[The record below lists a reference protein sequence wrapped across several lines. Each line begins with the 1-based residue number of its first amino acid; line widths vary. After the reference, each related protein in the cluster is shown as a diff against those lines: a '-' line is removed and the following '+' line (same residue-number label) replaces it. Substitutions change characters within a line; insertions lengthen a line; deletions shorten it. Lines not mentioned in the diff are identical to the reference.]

1 MEPQRVLGPVVLLPV
16 QGVVLGAVVAEV
28 VSELAPNHEF
38 LKEAFH
44 GFRRR
49 LGVLLGLQRAA
60 VARDVAEVEVRRQSG
75 QRLGLS
81 RVVAGLVQLEAAAEE
96 VVQGHRRRP
105 LARDRPRHLGHRL
118 ASLDHPRDDGVPC
131 HGSFRGDGSGGGNGP
146 FGRDGGKRGK
156 LGEELGVE
164 LCELSS
170 KRARAHL
177 ELRTRLPHWYHV
189 VRIHLVYRAR
199 GGGGH
204 GIAPLTP
211 EAQR

>member
-1 MEPQRVLGPVVLLPV
+1 MSWLEFLGRFGCLPP
-16 QGVVLGAVVAEV
+16 ETRH
-28 VSELAPNHEF
+28 SPHHEF

-60 VARDVAEVEVRRQSG
+60 VARDVAEVEVRRQSR

-118 ASLDHPRDDGVPC
+118 ASLRAEALG
-131 HGSFRGDGSGGGNGP
+131 FNSGEM
-146 FGRDGGKRGK
+146 FDTWKEGKSIEIGT
-156 LGEELGVE
+156 
-164 LCELSS
+164 LSKAS
-170 KRARAHL
+170 RQ
-177 ELRTRLPHWYHV
+177 W
-189 VRIHLVYRAR
+189 
-199 GGGGH
+199 
-204 GIAPLTP
+204 
-211 EAQR
+211 QW